1 MFIQEDHL
9 PRFDEV
15 IYLFTNAAVVD
26 DAIKFV
32 TDKLSS
38 IEPELEKHKVDDV
51 VTVDKK
57 HSNNDIQRSEKE
69 NKQQLQSTATTN
81 TVLSQTTEQ
90 TILDLECTRT

>member
-1 MFIQEDHL
+1 
-9 PRFDEV
+9 
-15 IYLFTNAAVVD
+15 VVD

-38 IEPELEKHKVDDV
+38 IEPELEKHKVDDA

-69 NKQQLQSTATTN
+69 NNKQQL
-81 TVLSQTTEQ
+81 
-90 TILDLECTRT
+90 

>member
-1 MFIQEDHL
+1 LFIQEDHL

-38 IEPELEKHKVDDV
+38 IEPELEKHKVDDA

-57 HSNNDIQRSEKE
+57 HSNDIQRSEE
-69 NKQQLQSTATTN
+69 EDKQQYQSTATTN
-81 TVLSQTTEQ
+81 AVL
-90 TILDLECTRT
+90 

>member
-32 TDKLSS
+32 SGKSSS
-38 IEPELEKHKVDDV
+38 IEPEWEKHKVDDA

-57 HSNNDIQRSEKE
+57 HSNNDIQRSEE
-69 NKQQLQSTATTN
+69 EDNKQQSTTSTTN
-81 TVLSQTTEQ
+81 RVFWQIAEQ
-90 TILDLECTRT
+90 AILDLE